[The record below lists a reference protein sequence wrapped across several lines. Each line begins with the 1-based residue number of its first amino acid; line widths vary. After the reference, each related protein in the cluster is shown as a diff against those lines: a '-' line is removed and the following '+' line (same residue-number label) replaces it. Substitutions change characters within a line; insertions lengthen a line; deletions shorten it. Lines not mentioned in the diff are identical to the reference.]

1 MISRS
6 CGALIRANC
15 ILMVHHVHDGRDYWT
30 LPGGHVEPGELPEQA
45 AVREVKEE
53 TGLDTRIISVVFDET
68 MENGHTGRGFL
79 LEDVDPEARP
89 HLGTDPEQAHLP
101 REKRMLTELAW
112 IPIHDVKQDVQV
124 SKVFECLD
132 ARQLAG
138 FDR

>member
-1 MISRS
+1 
-6 CGALIRANC
+6 
-15 ILMVHHVHDGRDYWT
+15 
-30 LPGGHVEPGELPEQA
+30 
-45 AVREVKEE
+45 
-53 TGLDTRIISVVFDET
+53 
-68 MENGHTGRGFL
+68 MENGHACRGFL

-89 HLGTDPEQAHLP
+89 NLGTDPEQADLP

-124 SKVFECLD
+124 SKVLECLD